1 MSIQFVRDYVDHY
14 EHHREIPWKTVW
26 LSMVWLWGMLSL
38 SMVMVSEFWIQIALG
53 VIGVGVTA
61 HIAWIARKKVDP
73 S

>member
-1 MSIQFVRDYVDHY
+1 MSIQFVRDYVNHY
-14 EHHREIPWKTVW
+14 EHHREIPRKTVW

-38 SMVMVSEFWIQIALG
+38 SMVMVRELWIQIALV

-61 HIAWIARKKVDP
+61 HIAWIAKKRVYP